1 MHLTIKCVNN
11 MRFYPSKNITS
22 KFGELDP
29 HASGFSLLKFYFKF
43 HKNLFTG
50 LLVKTNLLTLNHGQ

>member
-1 MHLTIKCVNN
+1 

-29 HASGFSLLKFYFKF
+29 HASGSGLLKFYFKF

-50 LLVKTNLLTLNHGQ
+50 